1 MNGFILLLPFFFF
14 FFVVLAFLDKASLQ
28 RAAMFAP
35 LKGNEKPAYY
45 IYQLTNA
52 GIILY
57 PFFLTVKPA
66 LSPFF
71 LLELICYLLGLLLCL
86 VTVAAFAS
94 PGENGLNTDGIYR
107 FSRNPMY
114 VSYFFCF
121 LGIALLTR
129 SLLLLGVVLLF
140 QVSGHFIILSEERW
154 CRKKFGTAYEEYCR
168 KVPRYI

>member
-1 MNGFILLLPFFFF
+1 MNGFILLLPFFFIR
-14 FFVVLAFLDKASLQ
+14 FVVLAFLDKASLQ

-71 LLELICYLLGLLLCL
+71 LLGLICYLLGLLLCL

-94 PGENGLNTDGIYR
+94 PDENGLNTDGIYR

-121 LGIALLTR
+121 LGIALLT
-129 SLLLLGVVLLF
+129 STKE
-140 QVSGHFIILSEERW
+140 I
-154 CRKKFGTAYEEYCR
+154 K
-168 KVPRYI
+168 